1 MEVAL
6 PDEAGGAVGPEQLEL
21 VLVVAAAVL
30 VAEDPNEVV
39 PDFVV
44 ARRVAGCCAVLAV
57 TVALVVRPSRGI
69 RPYAPPQAQ
78 YDTWYKGIPSG
89 K

>member
-1 MEVAL
+1 
-6 PDEAGGAVGPEQLEL
+6 

-44 ARRVAGCCAVLAV
+44 ARRAAGYLWGPLAFPYTGTTRTPLRAVAA
-57 TVALVVRPSRGI
+57 AL
-69 RPYAPPQAQ
+69 
-78 YDTWYKGIPSG
+78 
-89 K
+89 

>member
-1 MEVAL
+1 MIGCGGDLRHVALVGCRAVVLEVAL
-6 PDEAGGAVGPEQLEL
+6 PYEAGGAVGPEQLEL

-44 ARRVAGCCAVLAV
+44 ARRVARPAGWPLAPGL
-57 TVALVVRPSRGI
+57 AAG
-69 RPYAPPQAQ
+69 AP
-78 YDTWYKGIPSG
+78 
-89 K
+89 